1 MVGFCTRFNVRK
13 QHENS
18 FSPDSCQAPL
28 EWLHAATTY
37 SAIERSQVAIL
48 ILYNSHMFLLQS
60 ESNLGYILCSVGA
73 KDSELNL
80 NDTKRDLQTL
90 QKA

>member
-1 MVGFCTRFNVRK
+1 MVGFCTRFNGRK

-18 FSPDSCQAPL
+18 FSPDSCQVPL

-37 SAIERSQVAIL
+37 SAIERSWVAIF

-60 ESNLGYILCSVGA
+60 ESNPGYILCSVGA
-73 KDSELNL
+73 KDLELNL
-80 NDTKRDLQTL
+80 NDT
-90 QKA
+90 